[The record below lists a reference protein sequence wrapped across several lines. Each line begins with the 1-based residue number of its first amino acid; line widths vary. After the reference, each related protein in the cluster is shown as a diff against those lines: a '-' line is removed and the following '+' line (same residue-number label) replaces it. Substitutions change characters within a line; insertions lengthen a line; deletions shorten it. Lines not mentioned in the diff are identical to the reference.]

1 MSKTI
6 VCETKQGIKQDEISK
21 AMKEL
26 TSAGFRLYS
35 YLENMVELDGG
46 YTVFQLSAKDVCTF
60 TGFSERTYHLA
71 VKNLIS
77 HDYLKPK
84 KGKKNCFLFDG
95 KARD

>member
-6 VCETKQGIKQDEISK
+6 ECETKQGIKQDDISK
-21 AMKEL
+21 AMKGL

-35 YLENMVELDGG
+35 YLENMAELDGG
-46 YTVFQLSAKDVCTF
+46 HTVFQLCVKDVCTF

-71 VKNLIS
+71 VNDLIS

-84 KGKKNCFLFDG
+84 EGKKHCFLFDG
-95 KARD
+95 KTRD